1 MSSGE
6 KKTVAVIG
14 AGLGGISAAISLA
27 AHGYRVRVYEKNA
40 HVGGKL
46 NQLVKEGFSFDLGPS
61 ILTLPKIF
69 ERLFDIHNRKMA
81 DYVSIC
87 SLEPQ
92 WRNFFEDGTTIDL
105 FSSVEETLKANAAL
119 GPDDQ
124 TELSRFMEY
133 SKKLYEKVLPGYF
146 REGFDTVWTMTWHH
160 GLISSLKDF
169 DLFRSMHTAVCSH
182 VHNPYLQTIL
192 CFFIKYVGSSPY
204 DAPAVLNLLPY
215 IQSRFGLWYVTGG
228 MFHLAKALERLARD
242 VGIEIHAGKEVVRIL
257 AEGKKVQA
265 LQTKDGEIVPADI

>member
-27 AHGYRVRVYEKNA
+27 ARGYHVRVYEKNA

-69 ERLFDIHNRKMA
+69 ERLFEIHNRKMA

-92 WRNFFEDGTTIDL
+92 WRNFFEDGTTID
-105 FSSVEETLKANAAL
+105 
-119 GPDDQ
+119 
-124 TELSRFMEY
+124 
-133 SKKLYEKVLPGYF
+133 
-146 REGFDTVWTMTWHH
+146 
-160 GLISSLKDF
+160 
-169 DLFRSMHTAVCSH
+169 
-182 VHNPYLQTIL
+182 
-192 CFFIKYVGSSPY
+192 
-204 DAPAVLNLLPY
+204 AP
-215 IQSRFGLWYVTGG
+215 
-228 MFHLAKALERLARD
+228 
-242 VGIEIHAGKEVVRIL
+242 
-257 AEGKKVQA
+257 
-265 LQTKDGEIVPADI
+265 